1 MKFISTCL
9 GLSNMAFLQSTKQST
24 TRAKSNVTFNS
35 SFGVDGKINQL
46 PFSPYQACAMT
57 EPGAGSW
64 WQVDLVTPKNVGVVS
79 WDKLFEKMAHLFLA
93 SKISHASLSVRE
105 RRRFFLEYFFS
116 AIKKNELV
124 LLSVYFRWPFIKKKI
139 MTSIKSSTT
148 QSVSLNLGTPI
159 THRVQNTVLNLKQD
173 RMSATQICRRSMF
186 ALQQRTVQC
195 LCPYVKSRYT
205 L

>member
-79 WDKLFEKMAHLFLA
+79 
-93 SKISHASLSVRE
+93 
-105 RRRFFLEYFFS
+105 
-116 AIKKNELV
+116 
-124 LLSVYFRWPFIKKKI
+124 
-139 MTSIKSSTT
+139 
-148 QSVSLNLGTPI
+148 
-159 THRVQNTVLNLKQD
+159 
-173 RMSATQICRRSMF
+173 
-186 ALQQRTVQC
+186 
-195 LCPYVKSRYT
+195 
-205 L
+205 